1 MDEKNNFKILGID
14 HIGIATTSLDAGS
27 EFWKLIGLVSN
38 HPDELV
44 EDQGVKI
51 RFFEFDNLE
60 ANHIPDPRIE
70 LLEPTSD
77 DTPIGKFI
85 SKRGEGIQ
93 QICLEV
99 DGLASLLEHL
109 KSKGIILIDDVPRK
123 GANGALIAFVHPKS
137 TGGVLVEL
145 SEH

>member
-1 MDEKNNFKILGID
+1 MDEKNNFNILGID
-14 HIGIATTSLDAGS
+14 HIGIATNSLDLGS
-27 EFWKLIGLVSN
+27 EFWKIIGLVSN
-38 HPDELV
+38 HTDEIV
-44 EDQGVKI
+44 EEQGVKI
-51 RFFEFDNLE
+51 RFFEFNNTE
-60 ANHIPDPRIE
+60 AKKISATRIE
-70 LLEPTSD
+70 LLEPTGE

-99 DGLASLLEHL
+99 DGLESLLEHL
-109 KSKGIILIDDVPRK
+109 KSKGIVLIDDVPRK